1 LKSKFLASFCC
12 LAIVCFFG
20 CGQTYELQSIEVSPS
35 SPNVVGI
42 GGFQQ
47 LTVTARY
54 SNSKSQDV
62 TNRTA
67 YKIDQPAFGAPFA
80 PPEAL
85 TISIS
90 GRVQAVDGACTWT
103 AFKTADTPPKVTYA
117 TNPYILTATFDK
129 QESVSFV
136 SVASAAGCESP
147 DTASES
153 AIIYNVPEQ
162 FQKYLP
168 VK

>member
-1 LKSKFLASFCC
+1 MKPKVVASLCC
-12 LAIVCFFG
+12 LALVCLFG
-20 CGQTYELQSIEVSPS
+20 CGQTYELQSVEVSPS

-54 SNSKSQDV
+54 SNGKSQDV

-67 YKIDQPAFGAPFA
+67 YKIDLPANGAPFA

-85 TISIS
+85 TISVS

-103 AFKTADTPPKVTYA
+103 AIWSADTPPKKSYA

-136 SVASAAGCESP
+136 SVASAAGCDSP
-147 DTASES
+147 DTPSES

-162 FQKYLP
+162 FRKFLP